1 MQKVVIFF
9 IFLQYVSS
17 NENSKSYIFEKRNR
31 NSYYFRLG
39 RNNNEVKV
47 NNRIYF
53 LNHNITDLDY
63 PNGRVENIRRL
74 EENSVHVSIAIKYW
88 EISPHYTLFLPN
100 HTPFHLRKL
109 SMMSHPDSFGDMSV
123 DIVFFFQNFIAI

>member
-1 MQKVVIFF
+1 MFKLAVFLFSVQYIFCNVNPNN
-9 IFLQYVSS
+9 YV
-17 NENSKSYIFEKRNR
+17 FEKRNK

-63 PNGRVENIRRL
+63 PNGRVENIRKI
-74 EENSVHVSIAIKYW
+74 EDKPIHVSRI
-88 EISPHYTLFLPN
+88 
-100 HTPFHLRKL
+100 
-109 SMMSHPDSFGDMSV
+109 
-123 DIVFFFQNFIAI
+123 FI